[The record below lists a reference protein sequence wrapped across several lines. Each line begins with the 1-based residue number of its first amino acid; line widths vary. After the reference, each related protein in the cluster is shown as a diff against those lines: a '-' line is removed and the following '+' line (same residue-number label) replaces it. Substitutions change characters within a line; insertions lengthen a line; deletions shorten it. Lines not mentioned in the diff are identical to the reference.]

1 MPLVK
6 RIQDK
11 FGPDKLQVL
20 LLSVDKGYE
29 GYERSGSSDQ
39 SLATKNAQRMHKQQ
53 VDWPNVLLP
62 HGFDD
67 AQRRF
72 NLDGY
77 GLTLIGPDGIVRG
90 VDVQPGEVERLLGGM
105 SLAAAN
111 DS

>member
-11 FGPDKLQVL
+11 FSGEKLQVL
-20 LLSVDKGYE
+20 LLSVDLEYGMPKE
-29 GYERSGSSDQ
+29 EAARKD
-39 SLATKNAQRMHKQQ
+39 LERMHKQN
-53 VDWPNVLLP
+53 VEWPNVLLP

-67 AQRRF
+67 TQRRF

-90 VDVQPGEVERLLGGM
+90 VDLRADDVEPLLGKMFG
-105 SLAAAN
+105 S
-111 DS
+111 